1 MEYKVF
7 GNTLALRLDKG
18 EEIVSSLKK
27 VCEQEK
33 IRLGVVSAIGAVN
46 HVVVGLY
53 NVAQQQ
59 YHSNTFDRPFEL
71 TALTGSVT
79 TKEGEVYL
87 HLHATLADETGAAFG
102 GHLNEAVVSATCELF
117 VQIVSGSIE
126 RRVDPDVGLNVFV
139 F

>member
-59 YHSNTFDRPFEL
+59 YHSNTFDRPL
-71 TALTGSVT
+71 
-79 TKEGEVYL
+79 
-87 HLHATLADETGAAFG
+87 
-102 GHLNEAVVSATCELF
+102 
-117 VQIVSGSIE
+117 
-126 RRVDPDVGLNVFV
+126 
-139 F
+139 